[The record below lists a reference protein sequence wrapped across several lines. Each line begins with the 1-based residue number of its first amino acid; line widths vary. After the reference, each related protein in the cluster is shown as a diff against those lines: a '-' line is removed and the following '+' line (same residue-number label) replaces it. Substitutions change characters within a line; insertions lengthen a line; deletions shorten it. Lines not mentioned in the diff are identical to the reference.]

1 MLHTVKIFVIIIV
14 IGVDTVETLTGGRNY
29 SRSCLRKSAQGTVRP
44 NKKRL
49 RASGQFIGYGT
60 HVGRQFKREGIW
72 AGRHSTQHN
81 RKEGSKRMEIRR
93 WRTTK
98 WEDHD
103 SK

>member
-14 IGVDTVETLTGGRNY
+14 IGVDTVETLTCGRNY
-29 SRSCLRKSAQGTVRP
+29 SRSCLRKSAQSTVGP
-44 NKKRL
+44 KKRL
-49 RASGQFIGYGT
+49 RASGHFIGYGT

-81 RKEGSKRMEIRR
+81 KKEDSKRMKIRR

-98 WEDHD
+98 WET
-103 SK
+103 KI

>member
-1 MLHTVKIFVIIIV
+1 MGEIIAEAVYVKAP
-14 IGVDTVETLTGGRNY
+14 R
-29 SRSCLRKSAQGTVRP
+29 AQLGQT
-44 NKKRL
+44 KKRL

-81 RKEGSKRMEIRR
+81 KKEDSKRMKIRR

-98 WEDHD
+98 LENQDLD
-103 SK
+103 NIEEKKKF